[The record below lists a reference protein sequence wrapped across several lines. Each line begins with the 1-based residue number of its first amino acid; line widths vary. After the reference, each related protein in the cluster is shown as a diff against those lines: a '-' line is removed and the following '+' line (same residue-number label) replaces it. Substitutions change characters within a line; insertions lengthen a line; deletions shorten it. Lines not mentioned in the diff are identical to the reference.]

1 MLREPEENTPFPPVQ
16 AGEIGISSNLEK
28 MFLICLISFSG
39 RGWNLSVINLN
50 IGEQK
55 KVVRK

>member
-1 MLREPEENTPFPPVQ
+1 MLVEPEANKPFPPVP

-28 MFLICLISFSG
+28 KLLICLISFSG
-39 RGWNLSVINLN
+39 KECNLSIINSS
-50 IGEQK
+50 IGKQK

>member
-1 MLREPEENTPFPPVQ
+1 MLVEPEENIPFPPVQ
-16 AGEIGISSNLEK
+16 AGETGISSNLEK
-28 MFLICLISFSG
+28 KFLICLISFSG
-39 RGWNLSVINLN
+39 RGCNLSVINLS

>member
-1 MLREPEENTPFPPVQ
+1 MLVEPEENTPFPPVQ
-16 AGEIGISSNLEK
+16 AGETGISSNLEK
-28 MFLICLISFSG
+28 KFLICLISFSG
-39 RGWNLSVINLN
+39 RGCNLSIINLS

>member
-1 MLREPEENTPFPPVQ
+1 MLVEPEASTPFPPVL

-28 MFLICLISFSG
+28 NLLICLISFSG
-39 RGWNLSVINLN
+39 KECNLSVINLS
-50 IGEQK
+50 IGKQK